1 LVLPRSPAAWGI
13 ETPDVAMQIT
23 NVVRGRL
30 GEEGN
35 QQPAA
40 ARSLPTALA
49 ARSVDVAHELQHR
62 HCNSAKSQHRR
73 C

>member
-1 LVLPRSPAAWGI
+1 LRIQFVETEEAAHLVLPRSPAAWGI

-35 QQPAA
+35 
-40 ARSLPTALA
+40 
-49 ARSVDVAHELQHR
+49 
-62 HCNSAKSQHRR
+62 
-73 C
+73 